1 MGLSFALE
9 LRFSALI
16 IALAPSLGLCAVSN
30 LLPTIYPA
38 SWFLSGS
45 RKPSSHVTLIQS
57 LSTCALTQ
65 ITHQAA
71 TLTQPSRGSSLF
83 PRLRPILGVV
93 P

>member
-16 IALAPSLGLCAVSN
+16 TPLPPSLGLCAVSN

-38 SWFLSGS
+38 SWFLSGA
-45 RKPSSHVTLIQS
+45 RNPSCHVTLIQR

-65 ITHQAA
+65 ITPQAA
-71 TLTQPSRGSSLF
+71 TLTQPYRG
-83 PRLRPILGVV
+83 P
-93 P
+93 